1 MNKIKVC
8 DRCLYEM
15 VKRNGKQIAF
25 AELVDSNNPTQSK
38 CHNCERTGFDLLYSV
53 EERTIRTE
61 QEIIDYLQLWN
72 YEKNE
77 KIMSMV
83 STAIQLEKD
92 YPEIQEG
99 IYGYGCA
106 NDFDNSPFI
115 LEDEDLTEMKEIK
128 RVNGLVLYEI
138 IPKEV

>member
-1 MNKIKVC
+1 MF
-8 DRCLYEM
+8 YEM
-15 VKRNGKQIAF
+15 VKKNGKQIAF
-25 AELVDSNNPTQSK
+25 AELVDSNNPIQSE
-38 CHNCERTGFDLLYSV
+38 CHNCGRTGFDLLYSV
-53 EERTIRTE
+53 EERTIRTR
-61 QEIIDYLQLWN
+61 QEIIDYLRLWN
-72 YEKNE
+72 YENDE

-83 STAIQLEKD
+83 PTAIQLEKD

-106 NDFDNSPFI
+106 NDFDSSPFV

-138 IPKEV
+138 IAKEV